1 MTLIKKQTEN
11 LTSKKGRA
19 VCASVILNANVN
31 ENLNGTG

>member
-11 LTSKKGRA
+11 LILKKGRA
-19 VCASVILNANVN
+19 VCASVILKAKVD